1 MAAYSVNLG
10 KFYTVCKLGTGFT
23 QKMLQELNTSNVPFD
38 EEPPE
43 NRAITDNHAREIY
56 KVAASIKPDVWFKP
70 T

>member
-43 NRAITDNHAREIY
+43 NRAITDKHAREIY
-56 KVAASIKPDVWFKP
+56 
-70 T
+70 